1 MKKAGFL
8 LAFFI
13 FLGLPVWGEE
23 TKPAA
28 VEKLPSIFIWAI
40 PEDEDGSVTTE
51 KQEKKSKKNEEI
63 KEDDVIDLVPA
74 EDPIVLKAT
83 TLKGYAEYVEDAED
97 ILYMDDHTKFV
108 LNIKTPKQM
117 ASQQFSDTKK
127 IVPDMKNIYSI
138 SKFKGEEYSVS
149 PARRDIVFKEGN
161 WSLGTSFDTE
171 STSLTQLEN
180 TTSLFA
186 KYENKHFS
194 LSSKYKK
201 NNMTVTQIQT
211 DNFSVIPELKFNDIF
226 AIQDVLSTDITRN
239 RRSNELVLSINP
251 LGKKDVDRMRFNVG
265 AKHTYD
271 VNSGN
276 SWSQLEFTTKFKL

>member
-13 FLGLPVWGEE
+13 FLGLPVLGEE

-28 VEKLPSIFIWAI
+28 EEKLPSIFIWAI

-51 KQEKKSKKNEEI
+51 KQEKKSKKNEET
-63 KEDDVIDLVPA
+63 KEDDVIELMP
-74 EDPIVLKAT
+74 EEEPIVLKTT

-108 LNIKTPKQM
+108 LNIKTPEQM

-149 PARRDIVFKEGN
+149 PASRDIVFKDGN
-161 WSLGTSFDTE
+161 WSLGTSFDAET
-171 STSLTQLEN
+171 TSLTQLEN

-186 KYENKHFS
+186 KYENKHFA

-239 RRSNELVLSINP
+239 RRSSELVFSINP
-251 LGKKDVDRMRFNVG
+251 LGKKDIDRMRFNVG